1 LKFAENTLYY
11 IHDPMCSWCWAFKP
25 TWQKILTSL
34 PQNLI
39 VEYLLG
45 GLAPDNDNPMS
56 PEIQKLVMDNWRRVQ
71 DIVPATEFNYE
82 FWRLNIPKRS
92 SYISCRAVIS
102 ARLQNPKFERAMID
116 EIQYAYYL
124 EAQNPSEEIVLFDL
138 ADNIGLNVQAFKK
151 DLNSPRVNNYLKKEI
166 EFSRTMPINGF
177 PSLVLSKNGT
187 LTQIRINYLNANFN
201 INQII
206 A

>member
-1 LKFAENTLYY
+1 
-11 IHDPMCSWCWAFKP
+11 MCSWCWAFKP

-138 ADNIGLNVQAFKK
+138 ADNVGLNVQAFKK

-166 EFSRTMPINGF
+166 EFSMTMPINGF
-177 PSLVLSKNGT
+177 PSLVLSKNDT
-187 LTQIRINYLNANFN
+187 LTQIRINYINANFN

>member
-1 LKFAENTLYY
+1 
-11 IHDPMCSWCWAFKP
+11 MCSWCWAFKP

-82 FWRLNIPKRS
+82 FWRLNMPKRS
-92 SYISCRAVIS
+92 TYISCRAVIS

-124 EAQNPSEEIVLFDL
+124 KAQNPSEEIVLFDL

-166 EFSRTMPINGF
+166 EFSMTMPINGF

>member
-1 LKFAENTLYY
+1 
-11 IHDPMCSWCWAFKP
+11 MCSWCWAYKP
-25 TWQKILTSL
+25 TWQKILTNL
-34 PQNLI
+34 PQSLN

-56 PEIQKLVMDNWRRVQ
+56 PETRNFVMDNWRRVQ
-71 DIVPATEFNYE
+71 EKVPATEFNYE
-82 FWRLNIPKRS
+82 FWRLNRPKRS
-92 SYISCRAVIS
+92 TYIACRAVIS
-102 ARLQNPKFERAMID
+102 ARIQNPKFERAMID
-116 EIQYAYYL
+116 AIQYAYYL
-124 EAQNPSEEIVLFDL
+124 KAQNPSEETVLFDL
-138 ADNIGLNVQAFKK
+138 AENIGLNIQAFKK
-151 DLNSPRVNNYLKKEI
+151 DLNSPRVNNSLIKEI
-166 EFSRTMPINGF
+166 EFSRMMPISGF

>member
-1 LKFAENTLYY
+1 
-11 IHDPMCSWCWAFKP
+11 MCSWCWAFKP

-166 EFSRTMPINGF
+166 EFSMTMPINGF
-177 PSLVLSKNGT
+177 PSLVLSKNDT
-187 LTQIRINYLNANFN
+187 LTQIRINYINANFT

>member
-1 LKFAENTLYY
+1 
-11 IHDPMCSWCWAFKP
+11 MCSWCWAFKP

-56 PEIQKLVMDNWRRVQ
+56 PETRKFIMDNWRRIQ
-71 DIVPATEFNYE
+71 DTVPATKFNYE
-82 FWRLNIPKRS
+82 FWRLNTPKRS
-92 SYISCRAVIS
+92 TFIACRAVIS
-102 ARLQNPKFERAMID
+102 AKIQNPKFERAMID
-116 EIQYAYYL
+116 AIQYAYYL
-124 EAQNPSEEIVLFDL
+124 KAQNPSEKIILFNL
-138 ADNIGLNVQAFKK
+138 AEDIGLNVQAFKQ
-151 DLNSPRVNNYLKKEI
+151 DLNSTRVNNSLIKEI
-166 EFSRTMPINGF
+166 EFSRMMPINGF
-177 PSLVLSKNGT
+177 PSLVLSKNNT
-187 LTQIRINYLNANFN
+187 LTQIRINYINANFT

>member
-1 LKFAENTLYY
+1 
-11 IHDPMCSWCWAFKP
+11 MCSWCWAYKP
-25 TWQKILTSL
+25 TWQKILTNL
-34 PQNLI
+34 PQSLN

-56 PEIQKLVMDNWRRVQ
+56 PETRNFVMDNWRRVQ
-71 DIVPATEFNYE
+71 EKVPATEFNYE
-82 FWRLNIPKRS
+82 FWRLNRPKRS
-92 SYISCRAVIS
+92 TYIACRAVIS
-102 ARLQNPKFERAMID
+102 ARIQNPKFERAMID
-116 EIQYAYYL
+116 AIQYAYYL
-124 EAQNPSEEIVLFDL
+124 KAQNPSEEIVLFDL

-166 EFSRTMPINGF
+166 EFSMTMPINGF
-177 PSLVLSKNGT
+177 PSLVLSKNDT
-187 LTQIRINYLNANFN
+187 LTQIRINYINANFT

>member
-1 LKFAENTLYY
+1 
-11 IHDPMCSWCWAFKP
+11 MCSWCWAFKP

-45 GLAPDNDNPMS
+45 GLAPDSDNPMP

-82 FWRLNIPKRS
+82 FWRLNRPKRS
-92 SYISCRAVIS
+92 TYIACRAVIS
-102 ARLQNPKFERAMID
+102 ARIQNPKFERVMIN

-124 EAQNPSEEIVLFDL
+124 KAQNPSEEIVLFDL

-151 DLNSPRVNNYLKKEI
+151 DLNSPRVNNSLIKEI
-166 EFSRTMPINGF
+166 EFSRMMPISGF
-177 PSLVLSKNGT
+177 PSLVLSKNDT
-187 LTQIRINYLNANFN
+187 LTQIKINYINANFT

>member
-1 LKFAENTLYY
+1 
-11 IHDPMCSWCWAFKP
+11 MCSWCWAFKP
-25 TWQKILTSL
+25 IWQKILTSL
-34 PQNLI
+34 PQNLT

-56 PEIQKLVMDNWRRVQ
+56 PETRKFIMDNWRRVQ
-71 DIVPATEFNYE
+71 DTVPATEFNYE

-92 SYISCRAVIS
+92 TFIACRAVIS
-102 ARLQNPKFERAMID
+102 AKIQNPKFERAMID

-124 EAQNPSEEIVLFDL
+124 KAQNPSEKIILFNL
-138 ADNIGLNVQAFKK
+138 AEDIGLNVQAFKQ
-151 DLNSPRVNNYLKKEI
+151 DLNSTRVNNSLIKEI
-166 EFSRTMPINGF
+166 EFSRMMPINGF
-177 PSLVLSKNGT
+177 PSLVLSKNNT
-187 LTQIRINYLNANFN
+187 LTQIRINYINANFT

>member
-1 LKFAENTLYY
+1 
-11 IHDPMCSWCWAFKP
+11 MCSWCWAFKP
-25 TWQKILTSL
+25 TWQKILTNL

-45 GLAPDNDNPMS
+45 GLAPDNDIPMS
-56 PEIQKLVMDNWRRVQ
+56 LETRKLVMDNWRRVQ
-71 DIVPATEFNYE
+71 DTVPTTEFNYD
-82 FWRLNIPKRS
+82 FWRLNTPKRS
-92 SYISCRAVIS
+92 TYISCRAVIS
-102 ARLQNPKFERAMID
+102 ARIQNPKFERAMIE

-124 EAQNPSEEIVLFDL
+124 KAQNPSEEMVLFDL
-138 ADNIGLNVQAFKK
+138 ADNVGLNVQAFKK

-166 EFSRTMPINGF
+166 EFSMTMPINGF
-177 PSLVLSKNGT
+177 PSLVLSKNDT
-187 LTQIRINYLNANFN
+187 LTQIRINYINANFN

>member
-1 LKFAENTLYY
+1 
-11 IHDPMCSWCWAFKP
+11 MCSWCWAFKP

-138 ADNIGLNVQAFKK
+138 ADNVGLNVQAFKK

-166 EFSRTMPINGF
+166 EFSMTMPINGF
-177 PSLVLSKNGT
+177 PSLVLSKNDT
-187 LTQIRINYLNANFN
+187 LTQIRINYINANFT

>member
-1 LKFAENTLYY
+1 
-11 IHDPMCSWCWAFKP
+11 MCSWCWAYKP
-25 TWQKILTSL
+25 TWQKILTNL
-34 PQNLI
+34 PQSLN

-56 PEIQKLVMDNWRRVQ
+56 PETRNFVMDNWRRVQ
-71 DIVPATEFNYE
+71 EKVPATEFNYE

-102 ARLQNPKFERAMID
+102 ARLQNPKFERAMIE

-124 EAQNPSEEIVLFDL
+124 KAQNPSEEIVLFDL

-166 EFSRTMPINGF
+166 EFSMTMPINGF
-177 PSLVLSKNGT
+177 PSLVLSKNNT
-187 LTQIRINYLNANFN
+187 LTQIRINYINANFT

>member
-1 LKFAENTLYY
+1 
-11 IHDPMCSWCWAFKP
+11 MCSWCWAFKP

-166 EFSRTMPINGF
+166 EFSMTMPINGF
-177 PSLVLSKNGT
+177 PSLVLSKNDT